1 MALEV
6 QPEEK
11 NVSFEENS
19 DKAKSETTNTNV
31 QEKEKNENGKR
42 KLRKTRPGAS
52 KPRVKCNIP
61 ELKDK
66 IFDCSGYKQAEEYK
80 KSKEALESYLS
91 FHCKYGSDVRL
102 SLENM
107 SVFVV
112 PEPITKKD
120 NADDTDAKKLMNKRI
135 NEKRVDEYVLRE
147 CTLESNLREAYSI
160 AWDMCTEEL
169 QAKLIGLRF

>member
-66 IFDCSGYKQAEEYK
+66 IFDCTGYKQAEDYK
-80 KSKEALESYLS
+80 SQ
-91 FHCKYGSDVRL
+91 
-102 SLENM
+102 
-107 SVFVV
+107 
-112 PEPITKKD
+112 
-120 NADDTDAKKLMNKRI
+120 KKLWKAIYR
-135 NEKRVDEYVLRE
+135 
-147 CTLESNLREAYSI
+147 SI
-160 AWDMCTEEL
+160 VSMVQMCVSVW
-169 QAKLIGLRF
+169 KI

>member
-1 MALEV
+1 M
-6 QPEEK
+6 
-11 NVSFEENS
+11 
-19 DKAKSETTNTNV
+19 
-31 QEKEKNENGKR
+31 
-42 KLRKTRPGAS
+42 
-52 KPRVKCNIP
+52 KCNIP

-66 IFDCSGYKQAEEYK
+66 VFDCTGYKQAEEYK
-80 KSKEALESYLS
+80 KSKEALESYLL

-120 NADDTDAKKLMNKRI
+120 KTDNNDAKKLMNKRI
-135 NEKRVDEYVLRE
+135 NEKRIDEYVQRE
-147 CTLESNLREAYSI
+147 CILKSNLREAYSI

-169 QAKLIGLRF
+169 QSKLIGLKDFKTKISDPLDVIKLFKEIWKIMYNFQEKRYTQQNVLMTW